1 MTQLPIEPSLPLL
14 VRHHVRKAA
23 REAGFDVLEDMPQA
37 VLCRSSHAPLVCGAW
52 ASQVGGFMVSL
63 SMPSVVA
70 TLGVAHTA
78 ASPASIPAGLPQMAA
93 VFSIADAP
101 ALEQFLNQAWNLSRA
116 LPNALERRFGKAMQE
131 IGTTEREATVKQRVG
146 QGLFREGLMTLWG
159 GRCAITG
166 LDVPEMLRAS
176 HAKPWADST
185 DAERLDVFNGL
196 LLAAHWDAA
205 FDAGLVTVEANG
217 TLKASPRLPA
227 NALQILGGAT
237 GFVAITI
244 KLHPQ
249 HAPYLEWH
257 RSEIFKGGDE

>member
-1 MTQLPIEPSLPLL
+1 MTIVTMNLL
-14 VRHHVRKAA
+14 QRTTLRKVA
-23 REAGFDVLEDMPQA
+23 RDAGFDVLEDVPQA

-52 ASQVGGFMVSL
+52 ASQSGGFMVSL

-70 TLGVAHTA
+70 TLGFAHTA
-78 ASPASIPAGLPQMAA
+78 VSPASIPAGLPPMAA

-116 LPNALERRFGKAMQE
+116 LPNALEQRFEKAMQE

-146 QGLFREGLMTLWG
+146 QGLFREGLMALWG

-176 HAKPWADST
+176 HAKPWADSS

-217 TLKASPRLPA
+217 TLKASPRLTA
-227 NALQILGGAT
+227 NALQVLGRAT
-237 GFVAITI
+237 AFAVITI

-257 RSEIFKGGDE
+257 RSEVFKAGVA

>member
-1 MTQLPIEPSLPLL
+1 MTIATMNMLQRTTL
-14 VRHHVRKAA
+14 RKVA
-23 REAGFDVLEDMPQA
+23 RDAGFDVLEDLPEA
-37 VLCRSSHAPLVCGAW
+37 VVCRSSHAPLVCGGW
-52 ASQVGGFMVSL
+52 LSQAGGLMVSL

-70 TLGVAHTA
+70 TLGMGHEA
-78 ASPASIPAGLPQMAA
+78 ALPAFLPIGLPPMAA
-93 VFSIADAP
+93 VFSIADPP

-116 LPNALERRFGKAMQE
+116 LPNALEQRFENAMQE
-131 IGTTEREATVKQRVG
+131 IGSTEREATVKQRVG

-159 GRCAITG
+159 GKCAITG

-205 FDAGLVTVEANG
+205 FDAGLVTVETNG
-217 TLKASPRLPA
+217 ALRASPRLSA
-227 NALQILGGAT
+227 SALQVLGGAT
-237 GFVAITI
+237 GFAAITI

-249 HAPYLEWH
+249 HAPYLDWH
-257 RSEIFKGGDE
+257 RSEVFKVGVA

>member
-1 MTQLPIEPSLPLL
+1 MTIATMNLL
-14 VRHHVRKAA
+14 QRTTLRKVA
-23 REAGFDVLEDMPQA
+23 RDAGFDVLEDLPEV
-37 VLCRSSHAPLVCGAW
+37 VLCRSSHAPLLCGAW
-52 ASQVGGFMVSL
+52 VSQAGGLMASL

-78 ASPASIPAGLPQMAA
+78 VSQASIPAGLPPMVA
-93 VFSIADAP
+93 VFSIADAQ

-116 LPNALERRFGKAMQE
+116 LPNALEQRFEKAMQE

-159 GRCAITG
+159 GKCAITG

-176 HAKPWADST
+176 HAKPWADSS

-237 GFVAITI
+237 GFAAITI

-257 RSEIFKGGDE
+257 RREVFEGDA